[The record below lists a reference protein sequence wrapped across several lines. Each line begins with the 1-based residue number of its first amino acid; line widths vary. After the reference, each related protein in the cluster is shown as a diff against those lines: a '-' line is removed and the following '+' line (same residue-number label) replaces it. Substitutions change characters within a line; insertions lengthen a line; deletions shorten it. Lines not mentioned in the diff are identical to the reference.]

1 MTKTSA
7 KRLTTRTM
15 VMLVLLTGVIGGL
28 VWDGSPIG
36 SLALRK
42 AVQLRFKD
50 VRQVTPAELVAWMR
64 DPSRP
69 PPLLID
75 ARPPAQ
81 FQRSRI
87 AGAVEIDPTSPDLA
101 PLVNVARDIPL
112 VVYDGPGAASAA
124 MVQALV
130 TAGFSRVSNLD
141 GGLFRWV
148 NEGMPIVNEQG
159 PATKVDPVNGWWGRL
174 LKGRYR
180 P

>member
-1 MTKTSA
+1 MTKS
-7 KRLTTRTM
+7 KRLTNKTI
-15 VMLVLLTGVIGGL
+15 VMLVLLTGVIAGL
-28 VWDGSPIG
+28 AWDGSPLG
-36 SLALRK
+36 SLAVRS

-50 VRQVTPAELVAWMR
+50 VRHVTPAELVAWMR

-81 FQRSRI
+81 FQLSHI
-87 AGAVEIDPTSPDLA
+87 AGSVEIDPTAPDLA

-112 VVYDGPGAASAA
+112 VVYDGPGVVSSAMA
-124 MVQALV
+124 QALM
-130 TAGFSRVSNLD
+130 TAGFSRVSSLD

-148 NEGMPIVNEQG
+148 NEGMPIENEQG
-159 PATKVDPVNGWWGRL
+159 PATTVDPVNWWWGRL

>member
-1 MTKTSA
+1 MTQT
-7 KRLTTRTM
+7 KRLTNKTI
-15 VMLVLLTGVIGGL
+15 VMLVLLAGVIGGL
-28 VWDGSPIG
+28 AWDGSPLG
-36 SLALRK
+36 SLAVRK

-50 VRQVTPAELVAWMR
+50 VRQVTPTELVAWMR

-81 FQRSRI
+81 FARSHI
-87 AGAVEIDPTSPDLA
+87 AGAVEIDPTAPDLA

-112 VVYDGPGAASAA
+112 VVYDGPGVVSAA

-130 TAGFSRVSNLD
+130 TNGFSRVSSLD

-148 NEGMPIVNEQG
+148 NEDNPIADAAG
-159 PATKVDPVNGWWGRL
+159 PATTVDPVNGWWGRL
-174 LKGRYR
+174 LKARYR

>member
-1 MTKTSA
+1 MTNS
-7 KRLTTRTM
+7 KRLTNKTIVT
-15 VMLVLLTGVIGGL
+15 LVLLTGMIGGL
-28 VWDGSPIG
+28 AWDRSPLG
-36 SLALRK
+36 SLAVRQ
-42 AVQLRFKD
+42 AVHLRFKD
-50 VRQVTPAELVAWMR
+50 VRQVTPTELVAWMR

-75 ARPPAQ
+75 SRPPAQ
-81 FQRSRI
+81 FQLSHI
-87 AGAVEIDPTSPDLA
+87 AGAVEIDPTAPDLA

-112 VVYDGPGAASAA
+112 VVYDGPGVVSAA

-148 NEGMPIVNEQG
+148 NEEMPIVDEQG
-159 PATKVDPVNGWWGRL
+159 PASKVDPVNWWWGRL

>member
-1 MTKTSA
+1 MPKS
-7 KRLTTRTM
+7 KRLTNKT
-15 VMLVLLTGVIGGL
+15 VFMLVLLMGMIGGL
-28 VWDGSPIG
+28 AWDGSPLG

-50 VRQVTPAELVAWMR
+50 VRQVTPVELVAWMR

-81 FQRSRI
+81 FQLSHI
-87 AGAVEIDPTSPDLA
+87 AGAVEIDPTAPDLA

-112 VVYDGPGAASAA
+112 VVYDGPGVVSAA

-130 TAGFSRVSNLD
+130 TAGFSRVSSLD

-148 NEGMPIVNEQG
+148 NEGMPVTNDQG
-159 PATKVDPVNGWWGRL
+159 PAAKVDPVNRWWGRL